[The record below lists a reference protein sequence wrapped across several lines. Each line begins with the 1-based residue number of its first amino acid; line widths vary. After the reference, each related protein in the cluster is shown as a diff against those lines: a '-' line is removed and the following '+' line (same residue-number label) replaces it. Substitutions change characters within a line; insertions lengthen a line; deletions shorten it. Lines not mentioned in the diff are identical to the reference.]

1 MPRGARVKVKK
12 MMPKG
17 SEEDSNVLNDMFEQ
31 MTGSQNADSSIIVP
45 KLLRLNSLLQKFSK
59 IYTMLLNFGDF
70 VNNFQEY
77 KSEFDEIKTFIE
89 NIQNITTIESEFT
102 KEKLKMMDA
111 TKVNN
116 LYKTL
121 KGKSEVQSIIIT
133 SGNLKKHKRYL
144 EDKNNLKDDFIKR
157 EPGLSLNPLSFTQL
171 NFKLL
176 WASGKLTNMAK
187 KYILSIL
194 NHTYVIGHEMYEV
207 ITSPDIDIKKFSK
220 VLIDNIDKMKKTIPR
235 CDKAF
240 NIIKNSVELLE
251 GNFKNY
257 YKNSVEA
264 ENPSIIVESFIIDVS
279 MSQKANASI
288 TGQFRRIIMFMKKQA
303 ANNKDPRVKKLFK
316 ILNSQ
321 FDLMAQKTGV
331 TPVDDDETKD
341 EPQDETKDEPHDE
354 TKDETKDEPQDET
367 KDEPQDEPQDEES
380 KDDETKE
387 IEGMLSNLMGSLMP
401 SESTTEQNESDDS
414 LSDLENPSEV
424 NEEPEIVD

>member
-1 MPRGARVKVKK
+1 MPRGSRMKVKK
-12 MMPKG
+12 IMPKG

-70 VNNFQEY
+70 INNFQEY
-77 KSEFDEIKTFIE
+77 KSEFDEIKTFVE
-89 NIQNITTIESEFT
+89 NIQNITAIESEFT
-102 KEKLKMMDA
+102 EEKLKMMND
-111 TKVNN
+111 TEVNN

-144 EDKNNLKDDFIKR
+144 EDQNNLKDDFIKR

-176 WASGKLTNMAK
+176 WASSKLTNMAK

-321 FDLMAQKTGV
+321 FDLMAKKTGV
-331 TPVDDDETKD
+331 SPADD
-341 EPQDETKDEPHDE
+341 DEPHDE
-354 TKDETKDEPQDET
+354 DSKTDEPHDEES
-367 KDEPQDEPQDEES
+367 KDDEPHDEDSKTDEPHDEES

-387 IEGMLSNLMGSLMP
+387 MEGMLSNLMGSLMP
-401 SESTTEQNESDDS
+401 SKSTTDQNESDDS
-414 LSDLENPSEV
+414 LPDLENPSEV

>member
-1 MPRGARVKVKK
+1 MPRGARTKVKK
-12 MMPKG
+12 IMPKG

-77 KSEFDEIKTFIE
+77 KPEFDEIKTFVE

-102 KEKLKMMDA
+102 EEKLKMMDA
-111 TKVNN
+111 TQINN
-116 LYKTL
+116 LYKLL

-176 WASGKLTNMAK
+176 WASSKLTNMAK

-331 TPVDDDETKD
+331 APVDEDDPHDDEESKT
-341 EPQDETKDEPHDE
+341 
-354 TKDETKDEPQDET
+354 
-367 KDEPQDEPQDEES
+367 DEPQDEES
-380 KDDETKE
+380 KTDEPQDEESKPDETKE
-387 IEGMLSNLMGSLMP
+387 MESMLSNLMGSLMP
-401 SESTTEQNESDDS
+401 SESTTDKNESDDS
-414 LSDLENPSEV
+414 DDSLHDLENPSEV
-424 NEEPEIVD
+424 KDEPEIVD

>member
-1 MPRGARVKVKK
+1 MPRGARMKVKK
-12 MMPKG
+12 IMPKG

-31 MTGSQNADSSIIVP
+31 MTGSQNADSSIIAP

-77 KSEFDEIKTFIE
+77 KSEFDEIKTFVE

-102 KEKLKMMDA
+102 EEKLKMMDA
-111 TKVNN
+111 TQVNN

-157 EPGLSLNPLSFTQL
+157 EPGLSLTPLSFTKL

-331 TPVDDDETKD
+331 SPVDDDETKD
-341 EPQDETKDEPHDE
+341 EPQDETKDEPQ
-354 TKDETKDEPQDET
+354 DETKDEPQDEES
-367 KDEPQDEPQDEES
+367 KDDEPQDEES

-387 IEGMLSNLMGSLMP
+387 MESMLSNLMGSIMP
-401 SESTTEQNESDDS
+401 SESTTEQNESDKESSDS
-414 LSDLENPSEV
+414 ENPSEV